1 MLKYYSSVYQG
12 FPVEPAIV
20 VNIVNDDKVLTCWRR
35 SVLSLLLCQEQTC

>member
-20 VNIVNDDKVLTCWRR
+20 VNNVNDDKVFDFGDAP
-35 SVLSLLLCQEQTC
+35 S